1 MQRAET
7 DAPPG
12 RRLRTPPRRVGR
24 QAGGGAPEAPPDD
37 VADLVRAA
45 AAGDQTA
52 WYALVERFSAL
63 PWAVCRSCRLSASDA
78 ADVNQIVWLRL
89 IEHLGRLRQPERLAG
104 WLVTVTRRECLR
116 VLTQRGREG
125 GNVPGDLVD
134 QGDGGEARLLAAE
147 RALAV
152 RVALER
158 IPPRCQAL
166 LKLLVADP
174 GASYEDVSR
183 ALGMPVGSIGPTR
196 LRCLEQLRR
205 AMAVQGV
212 TSAC

>member
-1 MQRAET
+1 
-7 DAPPG
+7 
-12 RRLRTPPRRVGR
+12 
-24 QAGGGAPEAPPDD
+24 
-37 VADLVRAA
+37 
-45 AAGDQTA
+45 
-52 WYALVERFSAL
+52 
-63 PWAVCRSCRLSASDA
+63 VCRSCRLSASDA
-78 ADVNQIVWLRL
+78 ADVNQVVWLRL

-116 VLTQRGREG
+116 VITQRAREG
-125 GNVPGDLVD
+125 GTVPDLVD

-147 RALAV
+147 RAVAV
-152 RVALER
+152 RVALDR

-166 LKLLVADP
+166 LRLLVADP

-183 ALGMPVGSIGPTR
+183 ALDMPVGSIGPTR

-212 TSAC
+212 TSAS